1 MFRAALFMLSIV
13 LADNKTNNI
22 ANATPDVYTNYT
34 ATGDFA
40 FVVCPEGCY
49 PQSNSD
55 SFRCMCPVD
64 QPKSDSG
71 LKQSCNPQVE
81 ACNGYVKI
89 IEVDAGFAYEPSAGL
104 WYVIAMFVVMGYASY
119 APGTWTTADSLH
131 TAWVYNFGIMTATW
145 GITLLLWTQ
154 KVLFQSEGGIMHRLF
169 VFWVNFSAIDLYL
182 FYWLIDLIIFRATL
196 SYAGSDKQEW
206 WFKFAGLFAI
216 QIFASYVQIVYRG
229 SINFDYDIL

>member
-1 MFRAALFMLSIV
+1 MLHEKEPQIN
-13 LADNKTNNI
+13 LINNI
-22 ANATPDVYTNYT
+22 EDVPDLKTFIQFNNNLIHLNLSN
-34 ATGDFA
+34 TGI
-40 FVVCPEGCY
+40 
-49 PQSNSD
+49 N
-55 SFRCMCPVD
+55 
-64 QPKSDSG
+64 
-71 LKQSCNPQVE
+71 LQVSY
-81 ACNGYVKI
+81 NI